1 MKEDE
6 NVGGGI
12 AGWGWIFRG
21 KRIMGD
27 RWLAVLEGIFFFF
40 ENRDGGKIWN
50 ECVGFLAEMCVSPLH
65 VVLLTR
71 DNVNV
76 DLGGKVVGG
85 GKAAHVHD
93 YVLLLWTV

>member
-1 MKEDE
+1 MGLDISGEKDD
-6 NVGGGI
+6 GGSVVSSSRGSLLVFFLRI
-12 AGWGWIFRG
+12 A
-21 KRIMGD
+21 M
-27 RWLAVLEGIFFFF
+27 E
-40 ENRDGGKIWN
+40 ERDGMNAW
-50 ECVGFLAEMCVSPLH
+50 VFLPRYVSPLH

>member
-1 MKEDE
+1 M
-6 NVGGGI
+6 
-12 AGWGWIFRG
+12 
-21 KRIMGD
+21 
-27 RWLAVLEGIFFFF
+27 
-40 ENRDGGKIWN
+40 
-50 ECVGFLAEMCVSPLH
+50 GFLAEMCVSPLH

-85 GKAAHVHD
+85 GEAAHFHD

>member
-1 MKEDE
+1 M
-6 NVGGGI
+6 
-12 AGWGWIFRG
+12 
-21 KRIMGD
+21 
-27 RWLAVLEGIFFFF
+27 
-40 ENRDGGKIWN
+40 
-50 ECVGFLAEMCVSPLH
+50 GFLAEMCVSPLH

-93 YVLLLWTV
+93 YVLLLWTVQGRRE

>member
-1 MKEDE
+1 MGLDISGEKDD
-6 NVGGGI
+6 GGSVVSSS
-12 AGWGWIFRG
+12 RG
-21 KRIMGD
+21 S
-27 RWLAVLEGIFFFF
+27 LFSFF
-40 ENRDGGKIWN
+40 ENRDGGKRWN
-50 ECVGFLAEMCVSPLH
+50 EFVGFLAEMCVSPLH

-85 GKAAHVHD
+85 GEAAHVHD

>member
-1 MKEDE
+1 M
-6 NVGGGI
+6 
-12 AGWGWIFRG
+12 
-21 KRIMGD
+21 MGD
-27 RWLAVLEGIFFFF
+27 RWLAVLEGVFFFFF
-40 ENRDGGKIWN
+40 ENRDGGKRWN
-50 ECVGFLAEMCVSPLH
+50 ECVGGLAEMCVSPLH

-85 GKAAHVHD
+85 GKAAHFHD

>member
-1 MKEDE
+1 MGLDISGEKDD
-6 NVGGGI
+6 GGSVVSSS
-12 AGWGWIFRG
+12 RG
-21 KRIMGD
+21 R
-27 RWLAVLEGIFFFF
+27 LFSFFFV
-40 ENRDGGKIWN
+40 NRDGGKRWN
-50 ECVGFLAEMCVSPLH
+50 ECVGFLAEMCVPLLH

-76 DLGGKVVGG
+76 DLRGKVVGG

>member
-1 MKEDE
+1 MGLDISGEKDD
-6 NVGGGI
+6 GGSVVSSS
-12 AGWGWIFRG
+12 RG
-21 KRIMGD
+21 RS
-27 RWLAVLEGIFFFF
+27 FCFF
-40 ENRDGGKIWN
+40 ENRDGGKRWN
-50 ECVGFLAEMCVSPLH
+50 EFVGFLAEMCVPPLH

-93 YVLLLWTV
+93 YVLLLWTVQGIGE

>member
-1 MKEDE
+1 MGLNFSGE
-6 NVGGGI
+6 NDDGGSVVSSS
-12 AGWGWIFRG
+12 RG
-21 KRIMGD
+21 S
-27 RWLAVLEGIFFFF
+27 LFFCF
-40 ENRDGGKIWN
+40 ENRDGGKRWN

-93 YVLLLWTV
+93 YVLLLWTVQGRRE

>member
-1 MKEDE
+1 MGLDISGEKDD
-6 NVGGGI
+6 GGSVVSSSRGCLFVF
-12 AGWGWIFRG
+12 FRNG
-21 KRIMGD
+21 
-27 RWLAVLEGIFFFF
+27 
-40 ENRDGGKIWN
+40 DGGKRWN

>member
-1 MKEDE
+1 MGLNFSREKDD
-6 NVGGGI
+6 GGSVVSSS
-12 AGWGWIFRG
+12 RG
-21 KRIMGD
+21 SF
-27 RWLAVLEGIFFFF
+27 FFFF
-40 ENRDGGKIWN
+40 ENRDGGKRWN
-50 ECVGFLAEMCVSPLH
+50 EFVGFLAEMCGSPLH

>member
-1 MKEDE
+1 MGLDISGEKDD
-6 NVGGGI
+6 GGSVVSSS
-12 AGWGWIFRG
+12 RG
-21 KRIMGD
+21 S
-27 RWLAVLEGIFFFF
+27 LFSFFL
-40 ENRDGGKIWN
+40 NRDGGKRWN

>member
-1 MKEDE
+1 MGLDISGEKDDGES
-6 NVGGGI
+6 VVSSS
-12 AGWGWIFRG
+12 RG
-21 KRIMGD
+21 S
-27 RWLAVLEGIFFFF
+27 LSFFL
-40 ENRDGGKIWN
+40 NRDGGKRWN
-50 ECVGFLAEMCVSPLH
+50 EFVGFLAEMCVSPLH

>member
-1 MKEDE
+1 MGLDISGEKDD
-6 NVGGGI
+6 GGSVVSSS
-12 AGWGWIFRG
+12 RG
-21 KRIMGD
+21 S
-27 RWLAVLEGIFFFF
+27 FFFSF
-40 ENRDGGKIWN
+40 FKNRDGGKRWN
-50 ECVGFLAEMCVSPLH
+50 EFVGFLAEMCVSPLH